1 MSSRDPTVN
10 VTYGIMTMLYLTT
23 VVVLNT
29 LNIRLYE
36 QEVLI
41 PLQQGPVQA
50 PAKAQAVEKPKFTK
64 ITLKGPEMIDVVVG
78 TPKDKVPR
86 PGVTTD
92 IGLTV
97 ISDWSNLDTSEVG
110 KLNTIIYTAKDVK
123 NNIKYDSVSRIYR
136 IVAAPEAGGGQ
147 QQSGGGQQSSGD
159 GQQQQFTNIEN
170 FGNIT
175 SPQETTIE
183 TTSVRTTKINKEA
196 VAITESILMGVT
208 LPLAF
213 GYIIGFDCSCP
224 PNSNHV
230 GKIIFCLGVFIPIIF
245 IIVNE
250 IIGLLFPDIDILNP
264 FLPPGS
270 SETEGKKH
278 FFNKQYRKTICWC
291 IITLTFI
298 IHFFSVAFGQS
309 SGVGSVDII

>member
-41 PLQQGPVQA
+41 PLQQGPE
-50 PAKAQAVEKPKFTK
+50 KA
-64 ITLKGPEMIDVVVG
+64 
-78 TPKDKVPR
+78 
-86 PGVTTD
+86 
-92 IGLTV
+92 LTV
-97 ISDWSNLDTSEVG
+97 AKVAPPQQVATSTTA
-110 KLNTIIYTAKDVK
+110 NTSTTGNTGTTGTTGNTGTTA
-123 NNIKYDSVSRIYR
+123 NTGT
-136 IVAAPEAGGGQ
+136 E
-147 QQSGGGQQSSGD
+147 
-159 GQQQQFTNIEN
+159 EN

-175 SPQETTIE
+175 APQETKIE
-183 TTSVRTTKINKEA
+183 TTTVRTTKINKEA
-196 VAITESILMGVT
+196 VAITESILMGLT

-224 PNSNHV
+224 PNDDHV
-230 GKIIFCLGVFIPIIF
+230 GKIIFCLGVFIPMIF

-250 IIGLLFPDIDILNP
+250 IISLLFPDIDVLNP

-270 SETEGKKH
+270 SDVEGKKH
-278 FFNKQYRKTICWC
+278 FFNKQYRKTFCWC
-291 IITLTFI
+291 LVTFTFI
-298 IHFFSVAFGQS
+298 IHFFSVAFGQQT
-309 SGVGSVDII
+309 GVGSVDVI

>member
-41 PLQQGPVQA
+41 PLQQGPEKIVKAPVVEQA
-50 PAKAQAVEKPKFTK
+50 PVEATPPVEAAQQQT
-64 ITLKGPEMIDVVVG
+64 TG
-78 TPKDKVPR
+78 
-86 PGVTTD
+86 TTD
-92 IGLTV
+92 
-97 ISDWSNLDTSEVG
+97 
-110 KLNTIIYTAKDVK
+110 
-123 NNIKYDSVSRIYR
+123 
-136 IVAAPEAGGGQ
+136 
-147 QQSGGGQQSSGD
+147 
-159 GQQQQFTNIEN
+159 QFTNIEN

-175 SPQETTIE
+175 ASQETKIE
-183 TTSVRTTKINKEA
+183 TTTVRTTKINKEA
-196 VAITESILMGVT
+196 VAISESILMGVT

-224 PNSNHV
+224 PNDNHV
-230 GKIIFCLGVFIPIIF
+230 GKIVFCLGVFIPMIF

-250 IIGLLFPDIDILNP
+250 IIGLLFPDLDILNP

-270 SETEGKKH
+270 SDVEGKKH
-278 FFNKQYRKTICWC
+278 FFNKQYRKTFCWC
-291 IITLTFI
+291 IVTLTFI
-298 IHFFSVAFGQS
+298 IHFFTVAFGQQ
-309 SGVGSVDII
+309 SGVGSVDVI